1 MLKLTTLLTLSFSL
15 TNIEKFGSTVQE
27 MELCLDTSNS
37 HQLQNILVQTVPTW
51 IIFQS
56 EWVKILIAV
65 WANQRFIIDWVHWV
79 IWRSKFGAEISID
92 IRRGQIV
99 IKEISSRKQFWAK
112 CEKICSQV
120 AGSLLQ
126 KGWNVRD

>member
-1 MLKLTTLLTLSFSL
+1 MLKLTTSLTLSFSL

>member
-1 MLKLTTLLTLSFSL
+1 MLKLTTSLTLSFSL
-15 TNIEKFGSTVQE
+15 TNLEKFGSTVQE